1 LTGKELSTLNLDEFG
16 TIEWPSISFGNVTT
30 TDLIN
35 LSELT
40 LFHIYKTSFPDYEI
54 ALDLGAN
61 VGLHSVMMAKAGFKS
76 IIAVEADP
84 AHITNLKN
92 NLLLNKITNVEI
104 RNQAVS
110 DRISEVLFTRVL
122 GNLTGSHIKGSK
134 ELVYGE
140 IEEIAVSSFPI
151 RDLMKSKG
159 RIFCKMDIEGHELV
173 AIKDIPKPIWEN
185 LDLFVEIS
193 SAENALGIFKYCQE
207 NGLLIFT
214 EKNCWNAAIELEQI
228 PINWREGTA
237 LITSSARVID
247 KIKPIRSS

>member
-1 LTGKELSTLNLDEFG
+1 L
-16 TIEWPSISFGNVTT
+16 IHWPNISFGKVTT
-30 TDLIN
+30 SDLIN

-40 LFHIYKTSFPDYEI
+40 LFHIYQLVSADYEI

-61 VGLHSVMMAKAGFKS
+61 VGLHAVMMAKAGFKQ

-84 AHITNLKN
+84 SHITNLKK
-92 NLLLNKITNVEI
+92 NLLLNNITNVEI

-110 DRISEVLFTRVL
+110 DCNGEVIFTRIL

-140 IEEIAVSSFPI
+140 IEEIAVSSFPA
-151 RDLMKSKG
+151 RALMESKG

-173 AIKDIPKPIWEN
+173 AINNIPKPNWEN
-185 LDLFVEIS
+185 LDLFVEIG
-193 SAENALGIFKYCQE
+193 SAEIALGVFEYCKE

-214 EKNCWNAAIELEQI
+214 EKNCWNEAIQLESI

-237 LITSSARVID
+237 LITSSTRIID
-247 KIKPIRSS
+247 KIRPF